1 MFFQEKQFHFSKFV
15 HFQHRTDDSS
25 PLFRPSAM
33 PHMSTAPSHKR
44 KANKII
50 TDFSNISQNGK
61 NTLFISKSRPI
72 QHSYPLCVPSVIW
85 SHSPENVKAI
95 PLPAQCVCVC
105 VRAVTRGLTQ
115 PLNVK
120 KQQALASC
128 NTISTC
134 MRQLGRGCGS
144 LSESTFL
151 VHIISKISTNV
162 LCLLFDKHCVKLC
175 ATCFSLFLWSLVSL
189 FLRLLDVA
197 LYF

>member
-1 MFFQEKQFHFSKFV
+1 MCFFRRNSSTSANLSIFTIGLTIVLLCSVLQPCLTWV
-15 HFQHRTDDSS
+15 LPPLTRGRPTRSS
-25 PLFRPSAM
+25 PTSPTSPRMVKTHCSYQ
-33 PHMSTAPSHKR
+33 R
-44 KANKII
+44 V
-50 TDFSNISQNGK
+50 DQSNIL
-61 NTLFISKSRPI
+61 TLSVSPVSSDHTAQKMSKPFRYLLS
-72 QHSYPLCVPSVIW
+72 
-85 SHSPENVKAI
+85 
-95 PLPAQCVCVC
+95 VCVC
-105 VRAVTRGLTQ
+105 VWAVTRGLTQ

-162 LCLLFDKHCVKLC
+162 LCLLFDKHYVKLC